1 MLRQAMSVP
10 GTQRAGSALACMN
23 GPEINRMQFRKRKKR
38 LRMGH
43 VPPLPLKAL
52 QGQAGRSLQSRQFQ
66 ERMRCRRGGRGIGA
80 EPAAK
85 RDAGRG
91 QEAEK
96 DADLGRGARV
106 VRVLQ
111 CLGRMRDV
119 GLAPDPGPGQ
129 DLDLVIEEE
138 EEGMILRRVAE
149 VAETCLRLDLAVLMV
164 APCHLSS
171 PEGLPR
177 PPGGSWGVVI
187 KDIR

>member
-23 GPEINRMQFRKRKKR
+23 GPETNRMQFRRRKKQ
-38 LRMGH
+38 LRMEH
-43 VPPLPLKAL
+43 DPRLPLKAL

-66 ERMRCRRGGRGIGA
+66 ERMRCRRGGRGIEA
-80 EPAAK
+80 EPAA
-85 RDAGRG
+85 RREAGRG
-91 QEAEK
+91 QGAEK
-96 DADLGRGARV
+96 DAGQGRGARV
-106 VRVLQ
+106 VRALQ
-111 CLGRMRDV
+111 YLGRTRDV
-119 GLAPDPGPGQ
+119 DLVPDPGQ
-129 DLDLVIEEE
+129 DLDPAKEE
-138 EEGMILRRVAE
+138 EEGGMTLRGAAE
-149 VAETCLRLDLAVLMV
+149 EVETCLRPDLAVLTV